1 MVDRFELGREFFAQ
15 LEQEDEKIAREVA
28 AGVCQKCERGAL
40 HRSDYSRKPRGGL
53 IAPGGEGSVRRFSL
67 CCDQEGCR
75 KRATPPS
82 LRFLGRRVYLG
93 AVVTVASMLARV
105 IANATELRQVTG
117 VPVRTTRRWLGWWGG
132 PFVSTSVFVA
142 VCARLVGVAVSR
154 HGELADTGAGAAVLG
169 NPARCVAWLANKLA
183 SFGAGLK
190 AGDIILPGAV
200 HRMIGV
206 APGDVFQAEF
216 DHLGTVTARFAGT
229 EDTP

>member
-53 IAPGGEGSVRRFSL
+53 IAPEGEGSVTRFSL

-142 VCARLVGVAVSR
+142 VCARLIGVAVA
-154 HGELADTGAGAAVLG
+154 ELPRSIVL
-169 NPARCVAWLANKLA
+169 R
-183 SFGAGLK
+183 
-190 AGDIILPGAV
+190 LPGSPTEQVGA
-200 HRMIGV
+200 MLALL
-206 APGDVFQAEF
+206 AP
-216 DHLGTVTARFAGT
+216 LTTSTVRDGARFLRGA
-229 EDTP
+229 P